1 MDNLFPHD
9 PYRDAA
15 SPSNP
20 APSTSQSAPFEKAD
34 EVERKS
40 LVAASAPLIP
50 TPDSAVV
57 KPEAQPPQVDR
68 QKIPS
73 PATVEREPNEP
84 RSFSVPSLPTM
95 KPATERSESSKI
107 QPVSEPTEKDAT
119 ARPLK
124 ASIDCD
130 PSIVKHGENR
140 LDQKAPAQSDQNPTS
155 VISSGVASD
164 AHRRSEI
171 RPADPRE
178 GQASLDD
185 RHAAV
190 RARVANDPAFVPDEF
205 PEDSPADL
213 KRIAQRILARRVGCI
228 PQRQV
233 EANASRI
240 RGLKSLGLKV
250 KEIYTDLVIEG
261 RINAD
266 KVSYKQFA
274 DQVKKLTT

>member
-20 APSTSQSAPFEKAD
+20 APSTSQSAPVEIAD
-34 EVERKS
+34 EVEPKS
-40 LVAASAPLIP
+40 SAETPALLIP
-50 TPDSAVV
+50 TPDSAVA
-57 KPEAQPPQVDR
+57 KPEAQTPQANR
-68 QKIPS
+68 EKIPS

-84 RSFSVPSLPTM
+84 RSLSVPLLPTM
-95 KPATERSESSKI
+95 EPATERSESSKI
-107 QPVSEPTEKDAT
+107 QPMSELTGKDAS
-119 ARPLK
+119 APPLK
-124 ASIDCD
+124 AGVDSD

-155 VISSGVASD
+155 VVSPGVATD

-171 RPADPRE
+171 RPADQRE
-178 GQASLDD
+178 GQPSLDGS
-185 RHAAV
+185 HAAV
-190 RARVANDPAFVPDEF
+190 RPPAANDPALIPDEF

-213 KRIAQRILARRVGCI
+213 QRIAQRILARRVGCI

-233 EANASRI
+233 AANASRI
-240 RGLKSLGLKV
+240 RELKSLGLKV
-250 KEIYTDLVIEG
+250 KEIYADLVIEG
-261 RINAD
+261 RITAN

-274 DQVKKLTT
+274 GQVKKLAT